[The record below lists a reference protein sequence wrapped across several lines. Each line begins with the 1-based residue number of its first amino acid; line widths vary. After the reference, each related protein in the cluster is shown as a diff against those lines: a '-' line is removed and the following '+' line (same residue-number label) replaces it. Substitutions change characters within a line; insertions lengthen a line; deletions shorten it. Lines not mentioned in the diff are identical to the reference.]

1 MEQQAPWVHSCFS
14 ATKLNKQHSGR
25 VSLSLSHA
33 LLLTLSRRVLFY
45 RCVVGTDDA
54 EKQNPFVCGLFSCCC
69 CCCSSSL
76 RFGTELNFVNS
87 FLTRSILCSLLPCS
101 CLVSLFFF
109 LSFMYVSLCV
119 RVCVCCFL
127 CYLCLNFIICLP
139 SVGICRV
146 H

>member
-109 LSFMYVSLCV
+109 FLLCTFLSVY
-119 RVCVCCFL
+119 VCVCVVF
-127 CYLCLNFIICLP
+127 YVI
-139 SVGICRV
+139 SA
-146 H
+146 